1 MSTISAIFSPDQPPG
16 HIFTES
22 DWNDHAERETARLGA
37 SVDGYTLYQASKT
50 AAERAFWDATAKEEQ
65 ELSQPLGFGMVAL
78 CPA

>member
-16 HIFTES
+16 HTFTES
-22 DWNDHAERETARLGA
+22 DWNDHAERETARLGT

-50 AAERAFWDATAKEEQ
+50 AAERAFWDAAAKEEQ
-65 ELSQPLGFGMVAL
+65 ELSRPLGLGMVAL